1 MLLNVKSLTVHYDGV
16 QGAIDVSIELLEGA
30 IATLIGA
37 NGAGKSTILRAISG
51 LIPPTSGEIWFQGG
65 RIDGLPPHE
74 IVRRG
79 VVQVPEGRRLFP
91 YMTVLA
97 NLRLGTYLRKDRNE
111 ISKDL
116 EKVFERFPI
125 LKERRKQQAGTLSG
139 GEQQMLAIA
148 RALLEK
154 PILLMLDEPSLGLA
168 PMMVQEIA
176 RIIKE
181 INQQDKVSIILVEQN
196 AYMALS
202 LADKAYVLEVN
213 KITLEGKAKD
223 LLNNEYVQK
232 AYLGG

>member
-1 MLLNVKSLTVHYDGV
+1 MLLSIKNLTVHYDGV
-16 QGAIDVSIELLEGA
+16 QGAVDINIELAEGN

-37 NGAGKSTILRAISG
+37 NGAGKTTILRAISG
-51 LIPPTSGEIWFQGG
+51 FTHPTSGEIWFRGE
-65 RIDGLPPHE
+65 RIDGMPPHE

-79 VVQVPEGRRLFP
+79 IVQVPEGRRLFP

-111 ISKDL
+111 ISRDL
-116 EKVFERFPI
+116 EKVFGRFPI
-125 LKERRKQQAGTLSG
+125 LRDRRKQQAGTLSG

-154 PILLMLDEPSLGLA
+154 PVLLMLDEPSLGLA
-168 PMMVQEIA
+168 PMVVQEIA

-181 INQQDKVSIILVEQN
+181 INQQDRVSIILVEQN

-223 LLNNEYVQK
+223 LLNNEHVKK